1 MDLVRI
7 MVIHSMSNFDQNKTQ
22 CNHIWSLQAQI
33 STVLILLVIRP
44 LGMVFHNSNAAEAW
58 AV

>member
-7 MVIHSMSNFDQNKTQ
+7 MVIHSTSNFDQNKTQ
-22 CNHIWSLQAQI
+22 CNYFWSLQAQI
-33 STVLILLVIRP
+33 YNILILLVIRL